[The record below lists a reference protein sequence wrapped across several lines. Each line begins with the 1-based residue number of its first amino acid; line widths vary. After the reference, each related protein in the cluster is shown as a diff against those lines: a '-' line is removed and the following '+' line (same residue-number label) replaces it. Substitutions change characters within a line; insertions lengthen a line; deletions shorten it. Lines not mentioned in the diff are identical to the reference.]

1 MYAVT
6 KQLKDGV
13 LMDEKWQQYEEKVK
27 ALKKQFLKQYLK
39 VWAVFIIYNIV
50 ADVAIYLLRG
60 IMTEPIAIVAF
71 LVSTGLSFYIALKSV
86 VDLKNI
92 KTAQENKLME
102 DAPIGKIRI

>member
-1 MYAVT
+1 
-6 KQLKDGV
+6 
-13 LMDEKWQQYEEKVK
+13 MDEKWQVYEEKRK
-27 ALKKQFLKQYLK
+27 ALKKQFRAQYLK
-39 VWAVFIIYNIV
+39 VWLVFIAYNIV
-50 ADVAIYLLRG
+50 ADVVIYLLRE

-92 KTAQENKLME
+92 KTTQENKLME

>member
-1 MYAVT
+1 
-6 KQLKDGV
+6 
-13 LMDEKWQQYEEKVK
+13 MDEKWQQYEEKVK

-92 KTAQENKLME
+92 NTAQENKLME